1 MSRPILKV
9 DVTMTGEQSVK
20 LGLIRIAEPAQRK
33 QAVAAGGIAAL
44 NVIKGYYQA
53 KGRPFWVNPALPTH
67 GPGRQSST
75 RVWSPGRA
83 PTQWWRSTDTAW
95 TMKQANTSS
104 VDFVN
109 GTIGLAHKVTGGTIR
124 AKRKKFLTIPIDPRA
139 HGLTAKTFSRT
150 IAPLFAAK
158 GMLMFVDEQTADVK
172 AAYALKKSITQRPW
186 PGALPPEASYL
197 DAFLDSALDN
207 LLTAFEEA

>member
-1 MSRPILKV
+1 MSRLTV
-9 DVTMTGEQSVK
+9 NVTMTGDQSVK
-20 LGLIRIAEPAQRK
+20 LGLIRLAEPAQRK

-67 GPGRQSST
+67 GPGRK
-75 RVWSPGRA
+75 V
-83 PTQWWRSTDTAW
+83 TQWWRSTETGW
-95 TMKQANTSS
+95 SMKQTNTFS
-104 VDFVN
+104 VGFVN
-109 GTIGLAHKVTGGTIR
+109 GTVGLAHKVTGGTIR
-124 AKRKKFLTIPIDPRA
+124 AKRKKFLTIPVDPRA

-197 DAFLDSALDN
+197 DAFLDSALNN

>member
-1 MSRPILKV
+1 
-9 DVTMTGEQSVK
+9 MTGDQQAK
-20 LGLIRIAEPAQRK
+20 LGLVRLSSTAARR
-33 QAVAAGGIAAL
+33 QAIGDGGQAAL
-44 NVIKGYYQA
+44 AVIKGYYQA

-67 GPGRQSST
+67 GPGR
-75 RVWSPGRA
+75 R
-83 PTQWWRSTDTAW
+83 PTQWWRSTETGWA
-95 TMKQANTSS
+95 MKQPNSHAVNFT
-104 VDFVN
+104 N

-124 AKRKKFLTIPIDPRA
+124 AKRKKFLTIPVDPRA

-186 PGALPPEASYL
+186 PGALPPESSYL
-197 DAFLDSALDN
+197 DTFIDEALDSLIES
-207 LLTAFEEA
+207 FETP

>member
-1 MSRPILKV
+1 MAMKKPTHPGRVVRTMCLEPNGLSVTEAAPGLGVSR
-9 DVTMTGEQSVK
+9 Q
-20 LGLIRIAEPAQRK
+20 
-33 QAVAAGGIAAL
+33 AL
-44 NVIKGYYQA
+44 N
-53 KGRPFWVNPALPTH
+53 NL
-67 GPGRQSST
+67 
-75 RVWSPGRA
+75 
-83 PTQWWRSTDTAW
+83 
-95 TMKQANTSS
+95 
-104 VDFVN
+104 VN
-109 GTIGLAHKVTGGTIR
+109 GKAAMSPEMAVRLEKRFGGSAEMWLSLQLAFDLAAAYQRAGTIR
-124 AKRKKFLTIPIDPRA
+124 VKRKKFLTIPVDPRA

>member
-1 MSRPILKV
+1 MSRPALKV
-9 DVTMTGEQSVK
+9 EIQMTGDQQAK
-20 LGLIRIAEPAQRK
+20 LGIIRLSSTAARR
-33 QAVAAGGIAAL
+33 QAISDGGQAAL
-44 NVIKGYYQA
+44 AVIKGYYQA

-67 GPGRQSST
+67 GPGRK
-75 RVWSPGRA
+75 
-83 PTQWWRSTDTAW
+83 PTQWWRSTETAW
-95 TMKQANTSS
+95 AMRQPNSFS
-104 VDFVN
+104 VNFVN

-124 AKRKKFLTIPIDPRA
+124 AKRKKFLTIPLDPRA

-197 DAFLDSALDN
+197 DTFIDEALDSLIES
-207 LLTAFEEA
+207 FETP

>member
-1 MSRPILKV
+1 MSRLSV
-9 DVTMTGEQSVK
+9 NVTMTGDQSVK
-20 LGLIRIAEPAQRK
+20 LGLIRIAEPGQRK

-53 KGRPFWVNPALPTH
+53 KGRPFWINPALPTH
-67 GPGRQSST
+67 GPGR
-75 RVWSPGRA
+75 RV
-83 PTQWWRSTDTAW
+83 TQWWRSAETGW
-95 TMKQANTSS
+95 SMKQTNTFS
-104 VDFVN
+104 VGFVN
-109 GTIGLAHKVTGGTIR
+109 GTVGLAHKVTGGTIR
-124 AKRKKFLTIPIDPRA
+124 AKRKKFLTIPVDPRA